1 LVDRTKKQLKETM
14 SLEFLSKKSWHTK
27 NLGNQEKVWL
37 TEQHALQEEG
47 RVKEL
52 QRQIQLDREQE
63 EMNRITGQDKKKGAL
78 DKGIDWM
85 YSEGGGMKTADE
97 LNEEFLLGKKFTG
110 RDFMQQAAAID
121 EKAKKEG
128 NINHILESVAE
139 KPSTLNSSTNQE
151 PTALPEKNHIQKVAN
166 YDDDALA
173 RNREFHLRYEDPM
186 YMVR

>member
-1 LVDRTKKQLKETM
+1 M

-37 TEQHALQEEG
+37 AEQRALQEES
-47 RVKEL
+47 RVQEV

-63 EMNRITGQDKKKGAL
+63 EMNRITGQEKKKGSI

-85 YSEGGGMKTADE
+85 YSEGGGMKTAED
-97 LNEEFLLGKKFTG
+97 LNEEFLLGKKFTN
-110 RDFMQQAAAID
+110 RDFLQQEAISND
-121 EKAKKEG
+121 KTKQEG
-128 NINHILESVAE
+128 NMDIILDSVAE
-139 KPSTLNSSTNQE
+139 KKPSSTLHSSDNRKLFASNDKNQVQTYTND
-151 PTALPEKNHIQKVAN
+151 
-166 YDDDALA
+166 DDDAMA

>member
-1 LVDRTKKQLKETM
+1 M

-37 TEQHALQEEG
+37 AEQRALQEEG

-85 YSEGGGMKTADE
+85 YSEGGGMKTSEE
-97 LNEEFLLGKKFTG
+97 LNEEFLMGKKFTG
-110 RDFMQQAAAID
+110 RDFMQQAAAVD

-128 NINHILESVAE
+128 SINLILESVAE
-139 KPSTLNSSTNQE
+139 NPSTFNSSTVQE
-151 PTALPEKNHIQKVAN
+151 PAAVPVKNDIQKVAN

-186 YMVR
+186 YLVR